1 MTENQEKEVFL
12 LLNTIVTELRAVKS
26 DVTEIRQTQDKHSE
40 ILEDHSQILNKHSQ
54 ILDKHSQILDK
65 HSQILENH
73 SQVLKRLEAKTDN
86 IAETVMSHE
95 LRLTKAEKN
104 IEDLQGGVH

>member
-54 ILDKHSQILDK
+54 ILDKHSQIL
-65 HSQILENH
+65 ENH

>member
-54 ILDKHSQILDK
+54 ILDKHSQIL
-65 HSQILENH
+65 ENH

-95 LRLTKAEKN
+95 LRLKKAEKN